1 MFEIITV
8 ILIGY
13 GVGNFATSYILGKI
27 FKKTDIRKHGSGN
40 AGATNALRVFG
51 VKLAAATF
59 VIDALKGAL
68 AVIIGR
74 LILGDIGGLIGGV
87 FVVVGHNW
95 PVILKFKGGK
105 GIASTIGVVT
115 TINYQ
120 IALICI
126 IVGLVIVIKT
136 RYVSLG
142 SITAIALLPILSAVM
157 VKPFDF
163 HFFIFSLILAAMAI
177 FRHRSNIIRLLN
189 GNESKLGQKAH

>member
-1 MFEIITV
+1 MSDIIAV

-13 GVGNFATSYILGKI
+13 GVGNFATSYILGKV

-51 VKLAAATF
+51 IKLAAATF
-59 VIDALKGAL
+59 LFDALKGVL

-74 LILGDIGGLIGGV
+74 MILGDIGGYIGGV

-95 PVILKFKGGK
+95 PIVLRFKGGK
-105 GIASTIGVVT
+105 GVASTIGVAL
-115 TINYQ
+115 TINYK

-126 IVGLVIVIKT
+126 VIGIIIVIMTK
-136 RYVSLG
+136 YVSLG
-142 SITAIALLPILSAVM
+142 SITAMTLLPILSLILIR
-157 VKPFDF
+157 PFDIN
-163 HFFIFSLILAAMAI
+163 FIIFTIILSLMAV
-177 FRHRSNIIRLLN
+177 FRHRSNIKRLIS

>member
-1 MFEIITV
+1 MFNIIAV

-13 GVGNFATSYILGKI
+13 GLGNFATSYILGKA
-27 FKKTDIRKHGSGN
+27 FKKTDIRMHGSGN

-59 VIDALKGAL
+59 VIDAFKGVL

-105 GIASTIGVVT
+105 GIASTIGVVL

-126 IVGLVIVIKT
+126 VVGLVLVIITK
-136 RYVSLG
+136 YVSLG
-142 SITAIALLPILSAVM
+142 SITAMSLLPILVVVM
-157 VKPFDF
+157 VKPFDVN
-163 HFFIFSLILAAMAI
+163 FFIFAVILTAMAI
-177 FRHRSNIIRLLN
+177 YRHRSNIKRLIY

>member
-1 MFEIITV
+1 MSGIIAV

-13 GVGNFATSYILGKI
+13 GLGNFATSYILGKV

-59 VIDALKGAL
+59 VIDALKGVL
-68 AVIIGR
+68 AVIIGS
-74 LILGDIGGLIGGV
+74 LILGPVGGLIGGV
-87 FVVVGHNW
+87 SAVVGHNW

-120 IALICI
+120 IALICV
-126 IVGLVIVIKT
+126 IVGLLIVVKT
-136 RYVSLG
+136 KYVSLG
-142 SITAIALLPILSAVM
+142 SITAISLLPILTLIM
-157 VKPFDF
+157 IRPFDLN
-163 HFFIFSLILAAMAI
+163 FFMFSLALAVMAI
-177 FRHRSNIIRLLN
+177 FRHRSNIKRLIS
-189 GNESKLGQKAH
+189 GNESKLGQKAL

>member
-1 MFEIITV
+1 MFNIIAV

-13 GVGNFATSYILGKI
+13 GLGNFATSYILGKA
-27 FKKTDIRKHGSGN
+27 FKKTDIRMHGSGN

-59 VIDALKGAL
+59 VIDAFKGVL

-105 GIASTIGVVT
+105 GIASTIGVVL

-126 IVGLVIVIKT
+126 VVGLVLVIITK
-136 RYVSLG
+136 YVSLG
-142 SITAIALLPILSAVM
+142 SITAMSLLPILVVVM
-157 VKPFDF
+157 VKPFDVN
-163 HFFIFSLILAAMAI
+163 FFIFAVILTAMAI
-177 FRHRSNIIRLLN
+177 YRHRSNIKRLID

>member
-1 MFEIITV
+1 MFNVIAVMIIS
-8 ILIGY
+8 Y
-13 GVGNFATSYILGKI
+13 GLGNFATSYILGKV

-59 VIDALKGAL
+59 VIDALKGVL

-74 LILGDIGGLIGGV
+74 LILGDVGGLIGGV

-95 PVILKFKGGK
+95 PVLLKFKGGK
-105 GIASTIGVVT
+105 GIASTIGVAT

-126 IVGLVIVIKT
+126 VVGLVIVIITK
-136 RYVSLG
+136 YVSLG
-142 SITAIALLPILSAVM
+142 SITAISLLPILAVVM
-157 VKPFDF
+157 VRPFDF
-163 HFFIFSLILAAMAI
+163 NFFIFCLILTSMAI
-177 FRHRSNIIRLLN
+177 FRHRSNIKRLIN
-189 GNESKLGQKAH
+189 GNESKLGQKAL

>member
-1 MFEIITV
+1 MSGIIAV
-8 ILIGY
+8 IFIGY
-13 GVGNFATSYILGKI
+13 GVGNFATSYILGEL

-59 VIDALKGAL
+59 VIDALKGVL

-74 LILGDIGGLIGGV
+74 LILGDVGGLIGGIS
-87 FVVVGHNW
+87 VVVGHNW
-95 PVILKFKGGK
+95 PILLKFKGGK

-142 SITAIALLPILSAVM
+142 SITAISLLPILIVVM
-157 VKPFDF
+157 VRPFDLY
-163 HFFIFSLILAAMAI
+163 FFIFSLLLVAMAI
-177 FRHRSNIIRLLN
+177 FRHRSNIKRLIN
-189 GNESKLGQKAH
+189 GNESKLGKKAI

>member
-1 MFEIITV
+1 MFDILTV
-8 ILIGY
+8 LLIGY
-13 GVGNFATSYILGKI
+13 GIGNFATSYILGKI
-27 FKKTDIRKHGSGN
+27 FNKTDIRKHGSGN

-68 AVIIGR
+68 AVIIGSS
-74 LILGDIGGLIGGV
+74 ILGPLGGLIGGV
-87 FVVVGHNW
+87 SVVIGHNW
-95 PVILKFKGGK
+95 PVVLKFKGGK

-126 IVGLVIVIKT
+126 IVGLIIVIKT

-142 SITAIALLPILSAVM
+142 SITAISLLPILSVTM
-157 VKPFDF
+157 LKPFDL

-177 FRHRSNIIRLLN
+177 FRHRSNIKRLIN
-189 GNESKLGQKAH
+189 GNESKLGQKAL

>member
-1 MFEIITV
+1 MFSILAV
-8 ILIGY
+8 ILISY

-59 VIDALKGAL
+59 VIDALKGVL
-68 AVIIGR
+68 GVIIGR
-74 LILGDIGGLIGGV
+74 MILGDVGGLIGGI

-115 TINYQ
+115 TINYH

-126 IVGLVIVIKT
+126 IAGLLIVIKT
-136 RYVSLG
+136 KYVSLG
-142 SITAIALLPILSAVM
+142 SIIAISLLPILSIVM
-157 VKPFDF
+157 IRPFDF
-163 HFFIFSLILAAMAI
+163 NFFIFSLILAAMAI
-177 FRHRSNIIRLLN
+177 LRHRSNIIRLLN